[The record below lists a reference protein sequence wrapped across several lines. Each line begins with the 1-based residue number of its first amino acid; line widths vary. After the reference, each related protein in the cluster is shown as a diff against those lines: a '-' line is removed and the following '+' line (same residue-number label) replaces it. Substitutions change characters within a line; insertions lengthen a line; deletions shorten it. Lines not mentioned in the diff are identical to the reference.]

1 MSIGLTAARAV
12 AAPILFLAACAGPE
26 ERLPV
31 VARVGD
37 ATLEQAELLD
47 QLPVEL
53 EGSEAFDERRIFV
66 DKWVQEELLYQEAIE
81 RGLDDNARL
90 AVLLEQSRR
99 DILVAALLDSEF
111 DDEPADVTEAE
122 IQAFYDTHQDDFV
135 RDQAEMRAEHI
146 VLRSRR
152 DANAL
157 RRELVQGAD
166 FAAAAGEHS
175 VDEKT
180 SRVGG
185 YLGYLSADDNPE
197 LWEISQGLTIG
208 KISKPIASDGG
219 FFHIVRV
226 LERVEAGSVKALEQ
240 MRPRILDALVRA
252 DYRGRL
258 DSLIERLKEE
268 KIVMIDDERLSQL

>member
-1 MSIGLTAARAV
+1 MSISRLAARAV
-12 AAPILFLAACAGPE
+12 AVSILFLAACAGPE
-26 ERLPV
+26 ERLSV
-31 VARVGD
+31 VARVGG
-37 ATLEQAELLD
+37 ATLEEADLLD
-47 QLPVEL
+47 QLPVQL
-53 EGSEAFDERRIFV
+53 EGAEAFDERRRFV
-66 DKWVQEELLYQEAIE
+66 DKWVEEELLYQEAIE

-99 DILVAALLDSEF
+99 DILVAALLDNEF
-111 DDEPADVTEAE
+111 DDKPSDINDAE
-122 IQAFYDTHQDDFV
+122 IQAFYDSHQDDFV
-135 RDQAEMRAEHI
+135 RVQAEMRAEHI

-180 SRVGG
+180 NRVG
-185 YLGYLSADDNPE
+185 GYLSADDNPE

-208 KISKPIASDGG
+208 KISKPIATDGG

-226 LERVEAGSVKALEQ
+226 IERVEAGSVKALEQ
-240 MRPRILDALVRA
+240 MRPQILDALVRA
-252 DYRGRL
+252 DYRRRL
-258 DSLIERLKEE
+258 DSLIGRLKEQ
-268 KIVMIDDERLSQL
+268 KTVVIDDERLSQL

>member
-1 MSIGLTAARAV
+1 MSISRTAARAV

-37 ATLEQAELLD
+37 VTLEEAEFLD
-47 QLPVEL
+47 QLPVQL
-53 EGSEAFDERRIFV
+53 EGSEAFDARRIFV
-66 DKWVQEELLYQEAIE
+66 EKWVEEELLYQEAIE

-111 DDEPADVTEAE
+111 DDKPADVSEAE

-240 MRPRILDALVRA
+240 MRPQILDALVRA
-252 DYRGRL
+252 DYRRRL
-258 DSLIERLKEE
+258 DGLIELLKEQ
-268 KIVMIDDERLSQL
+268 KPVMIDDERLSQL